1 MKTTPYWW
9 EEAEPAHGERN
20 FDRDACSAL
29 IVGAGYTGLSAAIT
43 MAEAGISNVF
53 VVDAMRIGEGA
64 SSRNGGQI
72 GNAPKFD
79 LAYAS
84 RKFGDQRAREIMDDY
99 EQAMPFLQKRAGTL
113 ADPFDLTLNG
123 SVTGLHSRK
132 DLQHMRALR
141 DRLPPERRKTFEVL
155 GETDMGRVLNSDIY
169 RGALVRHDQGGL
181 HPAKY
186 VRALANRARLLGV
199 RIFTGWRYTGSTQNG
214 SGHLVRLSDGSG
226 GKVTIKADK
235 VLLGANGYAG
245 PELPWL
251 RKRIIPVQSY
261 MIATEPLPF
270 EQMEALIPGNRV
282 AGDTKHIL
290 YYYRRSPDGTRMLF
304 GGRARFSNSTEAQS
318 AVGLRKFMLHTFPS
332 LKNAAITHSW
342 LGNVCFAYDFVTH
355 LGRME
360 DGVYY
365 SSSYN
370 GNGISMATYMGHR
383 AAEMMMGVPGHDRG
397 VVNTHFPRL
406 WFYDGNPWFL
416 PIVGNWYR
424 FLDRRA
430 RWFDQAPG

>member
-1 MKTTPYWW
+1 MKTTPFWW
-9 EEAEPAHGERN
+9 EEAEPTHGERV
-20 FDRDACSAL
+20 FDRDSCGAL

-43 MAEAGISNVF
+43 MAEAGVGNVF
-53 VVDAMRIGEGA
+53 VVDTMRIGEGA

-72 GNAPKFD
+72 GNAPKFN
-79 LAYAS
+79 LAYAT
-84 RKFGDQRAREIMDDY
+84 RKFGEKRAQEIMDDY
-99 EQAMPFLQKRAGTL
+99 EEAMPFMLKRAATL
-113 ADPFDLTLNG
+113 SDPFDLSLCG
-123 SVTGLHSRK
+123 AVTGVHSRK
-132 DLQHMRALR
+132 DLRKLLAIR
-141 DRLPPERRKTFEVL
+141 DSLPPEKRKDFEVL
-155 GETDMGRVLNSDIY
+155 GEADVGRVLKSDIY

-186 VRALANRARLLGV
+186 VRALANRARALGV
-199 RIFTGWRYTGSTQNG
+199 RIFTGWRYQGSTRDG
-214 SGHLVRLSDGSG
+214 VGHLVRLSDGKGASAA
-226 GKVTIKADK
+226 IKANK
-235 VLLGANGYAG
+235 VLLSANGYAG

-270 EQMEALIPGNRV
+270 DHMEALIPQNRV

-290 YYYRRSPDGTRMLF
+290 YYFRRSPDGTRMLF
-304 GGRARFSNSTEAQS
+304 GGRARFRTSTEEES

-332 LKNAAITHSW
+332 LKGARITHSW

-355 LGRME
+355 LGRLD

-365 SSSYN
+365 SSCYN
-370 GNGISMATYMGHR
+370 GNGVSMATYMGHR
-383 AAEMMMGVPGHDRG
+383 AAEMVMSVPGHDRG

-406 WFYDGNPWFL
+406 WFYDGHPWFL

-424 FLDRRA
+424 LLDRSA
-430 RWFDQAPG
+430 RWFD

>member
-1 MKTTPYWW
+1 MKTTPFWW
-9 EEAEPAHGERN
+9 EEAEPEHSERS
-20 FDRDACSAL
+20 FDNDSCGAL

-84 RKFGDQRAREIMDDY
+84 RKFGEKRAREIMDDY
-99 EQAMPFLQKRAGTL
+99 EQAMPFLLQRAATL
-113 ADPFDLTLNG
+113 TDPFDLNLTG
-123 SVTGLHSRK
+123 SVVGLHSRRDMRK
-132 DLQHMRALR
+132 LQQIRDSLPAEKRADFELLDEADMR
-141 DRLPPERRKTFEVL
+141 
-155 GETDMGRVLNSDIY
+155 RVLNTGIY
-169 RGALVRHDQGGL
+169 RGALVKHDQGGL

-186 VRALANRARLLGV
+186 VRALANRARALGV
-199 RIFTGWRYTGSTQNG
+199 RIFTGWRYMGADRDG
-214 SGHLVRLSDGSG
+214 GGHLVRLADASG
-226 GKVTIKADK
+226 QTAVIRADK

-251 RKRIIPVQSY
+251 RQRIIPMQSY

-270 EQMEALIPGNRV
+270 ARLEELIPLNRM

-304 GGRARFSNSTEAQS
+304 GGRARFRDSTEEESAQ
-318 AVGLRKFMLHTFPS
+318 GLQRFMLHTFPS
-332 LKNAAITHSW
+332 LKGVDITHSW
-342 LGNVCFAYDFVTH
+342 LGNVCFAFDFVTH

-365 SSSYN
+365 SSCCN
-370 GNGISMATYMGHR
+370 GNGIAMATFMGHR
-383 AAEMMMGVPGHDRG
+383 AAEMVMGVPGHDRG

-406 WFYDGNPWFL
+406 WFYNGSPWFL
-416 PIVGNWYR
+416 PMVGNWYR
-424 FLDRRA
+424 FLDRSA
-430 RWFDQAPG
+430 RWFD